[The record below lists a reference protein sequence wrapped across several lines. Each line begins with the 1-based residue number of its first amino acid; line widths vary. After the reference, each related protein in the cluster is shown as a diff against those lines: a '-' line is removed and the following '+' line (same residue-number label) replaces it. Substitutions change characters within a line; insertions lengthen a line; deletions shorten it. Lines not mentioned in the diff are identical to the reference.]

1 LRKSLLSLAPLA
13 LGAFVGTAFADD
25 SSVTLYGTID
35 AAVANIQKSFNFDAN
50 MVAQGN
56 PVLNH
61 GQQSATGMFS
71 GGLTPSNWGIKGQE
85 DLGGGAKAFFQLE
98 SGFNIGSG
106 ALGNAALALSRNTAD
121 TGPAVNADS
130 ALNGQLFARGA
141 WVGIGSG
148 ELGSIQAGRNT
159 SFLLD
164 DIVQTDPLMGSY
176 AFSPIGYS
184 GVYGGG
190 GYTDDSRVDNSL
202 KYKLS
207 ISDFSLGV
215 LYKFGGVA
223 GANGAQGAYQINLS
237 YVSGPLGVYGGYA
250 KFKDGSSLAGNG
262 AGGLTATFAD
272 TDAFLLSAKFSLDS
286 TGTTIRGGYEHETY
300 KDPSNPT
307 QDLAITSLYGIGITG
322 TNNVFPFASNKQ
334 LNVYWL
340 GVDQDLGSGFMVMA
354 AIYHV
359 SQNSYNSD
367 STSATT
373 HLAGTPKACPSAGGS
388 NCSGT
393 TNYFSLVGDYR
404 FSKRTDTY
412 LGIMKTTASGGM
424 GFAYQPTST
433 LPDQAASNRII
444 ALGLR
449 HKF

>member
-13 LGAFVGTAFADD
+13 LGAFVGAAFADD
-25 SSVTLYGTID
+25 SSVTLYGTLD
-35 AAVANIQKSFNFDAN
+35 ASVMNIQKSFNFDAN
-50 MVAQGN
+50 MVAEGN

-98 SGFNIGSG
+98 SAINIGSG
-106 ALGNAALALSRNTAD
+106 ALSNAALALTHNTAD
-121 TGPAVNADS
+121 SGPNVNADS
-130 ALNGQLFARGA
+130 ALNGQLFSRGA
-141 WVGIGSG
+141 WVGIGSAD
-148 ELGSIQAGRNT
+148 LGSIQAGRNT
-159 SFLLD
+159 SYLLD

-207 ISDFSLGV
+207 ISDFTLGL

-223 GANGAQGAYQINLS
+223 GSSSAQGAYQINFS
-237 YVSGPLGVYGGYA
+237 YVSGPLGVYAGYA
-250 KFKDGSSLAGNG
+250 GFKDATSLAGNG
-262 AGGLTATFAD
+262 AGDLEATFAD
-272 TDAFLLSAKFSLDS
+272 TNAFLLSAKYSLDS
-286 TGTTIRGGYEHETY
+286 TGTTIRGGFEHETY

-307 QDLAITSLYGIGITG
+307 QDLAITSIYGYTVTG
-322 TNNVFPFASNKQ
+322 VSNVYPFASNKQ
-334 LNVYWL
+334 LNVYWI
-340 GVDQDLGSGFMVMA
+340 GVDQDLGSGFSVMA

-359 SQNSYNSD
+359 TQNSYDSD
-367 STSATT
+367 GTNATT
-373 HLAGTPKACPSAGGS
+373 KLAETPKDCATAGGD
-388 NCSGT
+388 CSGT

-412 LGIMKTTASGGM
+412 IGIMKTSASGGM
-424 GFAYQPTST
+424 GFAYQPSSS
-433 LPDQAASNRII
+433 LPNQSASNRDI
-444 ALGLR
+444 AIGLR